1 MRREGPWKKALVDY
15 SKNRFSIP
23 TQHYYNGAYTE
34 ETVHDITL
42 KMGKIKKRQQPV
54 NIRLRGILIKNK
66 K

>member
-42 KMGKIKKRQQPV
+42 KMGKIKNDSNQS
-54 NIRLRGILIKNK
+54 I
-66 K
+66 